1 MTSLADL
8 VPLVRADGSAVD
20 VTITLGTSARVY
32 CDVATPMLVL
42 DLGHSRVGIELATLD
57 QDGLRIVQQCAAAT
71 DRLRACVAEQLTFTA
86 AHRTDGRGDRD

>member
-20 VTITLGTSARVY
+20 ATITLGASARVY

-57 QDGLRIVQQCAAAT
+57 GDGLRIAKQCAAAA
-71 DRLRACVAEQLTFTA
+71 DRLHACVREQLTITA
-86 AHRTDGRGDRD
+86 APRSDGRWP